1 MTLATG
7 TVEYTL
13 GAAPVTGCGLSWTV
27 EELDI
32 ALAGAVAEV
41 IFDDAGAADLEAFL
55 GSVPDTEFDPSE
67 VRRVLEAQK
76 APEDWRVGEALAEAY
91 LVSHRIC
98 AFPWPDKRDE
108 RKSGS
113 SLPGADLV
121 GFQRDGETDRFAFG
135 EVKTSSEAKYPPGAM
150 HGRTGLTQQIE
161 DLRDEV
167 SIRDDLVKY
176 LMHRAVNALWKDQ
189 FICAYRRYN
198 ANNTDV
204 QLFGLLVRDVAPHE
218 DDLRVRVSKLGQDCP
233 AAMSIELLAVYLP
246 AGSIQTL
253 SQKVVA
259 SRRGRGA

>member
-1 MTLATG
+1 
-7 TVEYTL
+7 
-13 GAAPVTGCGLSWTV
+13 
-27 EELDI
+27 
-32 ALAGAVAEV
+32 
-41 IFDDAGAADLEAFL
+41 
-55 GSVPDTEFDPSE
+55 
-67 VRRVLEAQK
+67 
-76 APEDWRVGEALAEAY
+76 
-91 LVSHRIC
+91 
-98 AFPWPDKRDE
+98 
-108 RKSGS
+108 
-113 SLPGADLV
+113 
-121 GFQRDGETDRFAFG
+121 
-135 EVKTSSEAKYPPGAM
+135 M
-150 HGRTGLTQQIE
+150 HGRTGLKQQIE

-253 SQKVVA
+253 SQKVMA
-259 SRRGRGA
+259 ARRGRGA